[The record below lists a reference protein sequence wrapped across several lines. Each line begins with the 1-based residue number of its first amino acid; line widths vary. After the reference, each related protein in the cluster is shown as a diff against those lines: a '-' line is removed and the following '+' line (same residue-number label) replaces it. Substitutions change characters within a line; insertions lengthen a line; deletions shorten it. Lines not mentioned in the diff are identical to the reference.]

1 MSETNGQRG
10 TAEREIVDK
19 RLKFFLG
26 RHTEVCEVGVQGGG
40 IFEMKDPVQYQDDL
54 PSARLNQGPDSSPQ
68 PVHVSSQ
75 PPRASTMATEPP
87 RPKGR
92 DNTLPA
98 LNTAI
103 DALNLTK
110 EASSIDAPAKA
121 VFGSVCVLL
130 TTIRV
135 RGLQFCE
142 SGLPIHASP
151 GLHVQR
157 TGVR

>member
-1 MSETNGQRG
+1 M
-10 TAEREIVDK
+10 
-19 RLKFFLG
+19 RLQLG
-26 RHTEVCEVGVQGGG
+26 NPSVAHSSGDRHVARRRR
-40 IFEMKDPVQYQDDL
+40 DDL
-54 PSARLNQGPDSSPQ
+54 SPSARLNRVQVLP
-68 PVHVSSQ
+68 HVSSK
-75 PPRASTMATEPP
+75 PSRAPTMATEPP
-87 RPKGR
+87 RPNGR

-98 LNTAI
+98 LNEAI

-121 VFGSVCVLL
+121 VFGSVGVLL

-135 RGLQFCE
+135 RDIQFCD
-142 SGLPIHASP
+142 SGLPIHVCL